1 MKKEEIII
9 GTQKELVDYFKD
21 ELKILSYRVRF
32 GHNEKGEFDPE
43 LYTKLCKEGANVEM
57 AEKVTIESQLN
68 ALGVD
73 KEGFGMIVWSKM
85 SPEKISKDSL
95 QIPEVEIWITHTL
108 VWKKSKTD
116 KEIVKEIH
124 ENKNIAGSDK

>member
-9 GTQKELVDYFKD
+9 GTQKELLDYFKN
-21 ELKILSYRVRF
+21 ELKVLSYRIKSI
-32 GHNEKGEFDPE
+32 HNKKDEHVQLMPGLWEKI
-43 LYTKLCKEGANVEM
+43 CKEGANVEM

-73 KEGFGMIVWSKM
+73 KEGFGMIVWSKR

-95 QIPEVEIWITHTL
+95 HMPEVEIEIACTL

-116 KEIVKEIH
+116 NEMVKEIN
-124 ENKNIAGSDK
+124 ENKNTT